1 MIDFKKIVNVFVLL
15 ISIVAFSQKSISFT
29 EAKFQKGDQ
38 PEWKNLDYDDSKW
51 ATIKTT
57 LRWEEQGYIKYDGY
71 AWYRIKFTIPSSLKN
86 GSNAKE
92 GLTFFLSRID
102 DADETYF
109 NGVRI
114 GKTGS
119 FAIDTEGPITAWGV
133 NRVYKVDTNKVNI
146 NWDKEN
152 ILAIR
157 VSDFSGGGGV
167 FGAVPFVRVNTLKDV
182 LDMNIEVDSLEN
194 TNYNVVIKN
203 TTQSVI
209 EGIWTINTKDGET
222 NTIIN
227 TLSKSIQ
234 LKGQAQFEEKIAI
247 TDVFKRIEI
256 VSSFKENQ
264 SAEEKNVVRV
274 TPYILTPVSS
284 EFPRINSPS
293 VFGVRPN
300 SPILFKIAATGKGE
314 LTYKSKRLPRDLTLN
329 SKTGIISGKISKK
342 GIYKLKLIV
351 SNKLGEAVQN
361 FVIKVGD
368 EIALTPPM
376 GWNSWN
382 CWGLSVSD
390 EKVKS
395 SAQALI
401 DKGLINHGWSF
412 INIDDGWESEKRND
426 DGTIS
431 ANKKFKDMKSLGDW
445 IHGNGMK
452 FGVYS
457 SPGTKTCGDYLGS
470 YQYEEKDATTYAKW
484 GVDYLKYDWCS
495 YDDIFYQAKDSS
507 LSAFQKPYKVMQK
520 ALLSQSRDIV
530 YSLCQYGM
538 ADVWKWG
545 GEVSG
550 NSWRTNDDIND
561 SWQSVKNAGFSQGK
575 LYPYAKPG
583 NWNDPDMLVVGQV
596 GWSGKLRPSRL
607 NPDEQYS
614 HISLWCLLSA
624 PLLIGCDIS
633 KLDDFTLNLLINDE
647 VIAVDQDILGKQAQQ
662 KIKTDDTEIWLKD
675 LEDGSKAIGVFNMSE
690 NYANIQ
696 LDFAKIGLNGSFKIR
711 DLWRQKD
718 LGVFKNNFS
727 TSIPPHGVT
736 FIKLK
741 KD

>member
-1 MIDFKKIVNVFVLL
+1 MVDFKKIVSVIVLL
-15 ISIVAFSQKSISFT
+15 ISSVAFSQKSISFP
-29 EAKFQKGDQ
+29 EAKFKKGDQ
-38 PEWKNLDYDDSKW
+38 PEWKNIDHDDSDW

-71 AWYRIKFTIPSSLKN
+71 AWYRIKFVVPSSFK
-86 GSNAKE
+86 SEAAAKE

-109 NGVRI
+109 NGVMI

-119 FAIDTEGPITAWGV
+119 FPIDTEGPVTAWGV
-133 NRVYKVDTNKVNI
+133 NRVYKVDTNKVGI

-167 FGAVPFVRVNTLKDV
+167 FGAVPTVRMNTLKDV
-182 LDMNIEVDSLEN
+182 LDMNIEADSIKKMD
-194 TNYNVVIKN
+194 YHVVIKN

-209 EGIWTINTKDGET
+209 EGIWTIYTKDGET
-222 NTIIN
+222 NKIIN
-227 TLSKSIQ
+227 TVNKPIQ
-234 LKGQAQFEEKIAI
+234 LKGQAQFEENIAV
-247 TDVFKRIEI
+247 TDVSKRIEI
-256 VSSFKENQ
+256 VSSFKENE
-264 SAEEKNVVRV
+264 SSEEKNVVCV
-274 TPYILTPVSS
+274 TPYILTPASS
-284 EFPRINSPS
+284 DIPRINSPA

-300 SPILFKIAATGKGE
+300 SPMLFKIAATGKGE
-314 LTYKSKRLPRDLTLN
+314 LIYKVKDLPRDLSLN
-329 SKTGIISGKISKK
+329 SKTGIISGKISNK
-342 GIYKLKLIV
+342 GNYKLSVVV
-351 SNKLGEAVQN
+351 SNKLGKAVQD

-368 EIALTPPM
+368 QIALTPPM

-390 EKVKS
+390 EKVRS
-395 SAQALI
+395 SAQAII

-412 INIDDGWESEKRND
+412 VNIDDGWESEKRND

-431 ANKKFKDMKSLGDW
+431 SNKKFKDMKSMGDW
-445 IHGNGMK
+445 LHDNGMK
-452 FGVYS
+452 FGIYS

-470 YQYEEKDATTYAKW
+470 YQYEDKDAAIYSKW

-507 LSAFQKPYKVMQK
+507 LAAFQKPYKIMQK

-550 NSWRTNDDIND
+550 NSWRTTDDIND
-561 SWQSVKNAGFSQGK
+561 SWQSVKNTGFTQGK

-624 PLLIGCDIS
+624 PLLIGCDINM
-633 KLDDFTLNLLINDE
+633 LDDFTLNLLTNDE
-647 VIAVDQDILGKQAQQ
+647 VIAVNQDVLGRQAQQ
-662 KIKTDDTEIWLKD
+662 KIKTDDTEIWVKD
-675 LEDGSKAIGVFNMSE
+675 LDDGGKAIGIFNMSE
-690 NYANIQ
+690 NYAKIQ
-696 LDFAKIGLNGSFKIR
+696 LNFAEIGLDNSFEIR
-711 DLWRQKD
+711 DIWRQKD
-718 LGVFKNNFS
+718 LGVFKNEFP

-736 FIKLK
+736 FIKLLRK
-741 KD
+741 

>member
-15 ISIVAFSQKSISFT
+15 ISIVAFSQKSISFP
-29 EAKFQKGDQ
+29 EARFQKGDQ

-71 AWYRIKFTIPSSLKN
+71 AWYRIKFIIPSSLKN
-86 GSNAKE
+86 ETTAKE

-119 FAIDTEGPITAWGV
+119 FAIDDEGPITAWGV
-133 NRVYKVDTNKVNI
+133 NRVYKVDTNKVNV

-182 LDMNIEVDSLEN
+182 LDMNIEVDPLEK
-194 TNYNVVIKN
+194 TNYHIVIKN

-209 EGIWTINTKDGET
+209 EGIWTISTKDGET

-227 TLSKSIQ
+227 TVSKSIQ

-274 TPYILTPVSS
+274 TPYILTPVSP

-300 SPILFKIAATGKGE
+300 SPLLFKIAATGKGE
-314 LTYKSKRLPRDLTLN
+314 LIYKANGLPRDLTLN
-329 SKTGIISGKISKK
+329 SKTGIISGKIPNK
-342 GIYKLKLIV
+342 GNYKVVVIV
-351 SNKLGEAVQN
+351 SNELGKAVQN

-412 INIDDGWESEKRND
+412 INIDDGWESEKRNA

-431 ANKKFKDMKSLGDW
+431 TNEKFKNMKSLGDW
-445 IHGNGMK
+445 LHGNGMK
-452 FGVYS
+452 FGIYS

-507 LSAFQKPYKVMQK
+507 LAAFQKPYKVMQK
-520 ALLSQSRDIV
+520 ALLSQPRDIV

-538 ADVWKWG
+538 GDVWKWG
-545 GEVSG
+545 DEVSG

-561 SWQSVKNAGFSQGK
+561 SWQSVKNAGFTQGK

-633 KLDDFTLNLLINDE
+633 KLDDFTLNLLTNDE

-662 KIKTDDTEIWLKD
+662 KIKTDDTEIWVKD

-690 NYANIQ
+690 NYANIK
-696 LDFAKIGLNGSFKIR
+696 LNFVEIGLNGSFKIR

-718 LGVFKNNFS
+718 LGVFKNDFP
-727 TSIPPHGVT
+727 TSVPPHGVT
-736 FIKLK
+736 FIKLIK
-741 KD
+741 N